1 MSRLRVRNGDLRS
14 SSCAGKQHDLRMSK
28 PIQGARSA
36 RKEREG
42 LHLELVAGAAGNWNL
57 DLDLETGVASTKR
70 SMVQHPMLSKV
81 ASERYDAA
89 AKERQ
94 ETELQDSGK
103 PVDDEPRIRNMRT

>member
-1 MSRLRVRNGDLRS
+1 
-14 SSCAGKQHDLRMSK
+14 MSK

-57 DLDLETGVASTKR
+57 DLDLDLDLETGVASTKR

-81 ASERYDAA
+81 ASERHDAA